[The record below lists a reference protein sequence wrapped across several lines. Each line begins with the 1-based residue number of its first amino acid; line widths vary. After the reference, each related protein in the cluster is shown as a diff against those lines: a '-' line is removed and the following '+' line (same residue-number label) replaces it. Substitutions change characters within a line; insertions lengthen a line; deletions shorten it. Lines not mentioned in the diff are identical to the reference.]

1 MVMDIRDAA
10 KITILKET
18 DRGGTVLKTERGHIV
33 VVLDECD
40 GIYLSYEQLKQYKT
54 RFFRLQMNEGELI
67 LSPAKFQ
74 LELVEEEGAILETPN
89 EEKNC
94 GEKNA
99 EPTHK

>member
-1 MVMDIRDAA
+1 MDIRDAA

-33 VVLDECD
+33 VALDECD
-40 GIYLSYEQLKQYKT
+40 GIYLPYEKLKQY
-54 RFFRLQMNEGELI
+54 
-67 LSPAKFQ
+67 
-74 LELVEEEGAILETPN
+74 N

-99 EPTHK
+99 EITHK